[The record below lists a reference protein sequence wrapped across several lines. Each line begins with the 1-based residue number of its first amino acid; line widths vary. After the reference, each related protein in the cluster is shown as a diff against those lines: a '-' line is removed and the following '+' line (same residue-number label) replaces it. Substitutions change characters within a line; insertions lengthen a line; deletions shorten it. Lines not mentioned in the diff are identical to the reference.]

1 MADNNEDYDNQQF
14 EAPEGDD
21 NRKNL
26 NQAFDN

>member
-21 NRKNL
+21 NRKS
-26 NQAFDN
+26 